1 MLRFSTAMILFL
13 AGLAYPARSDERCN
27 SQLRGLVNDWKSIAV
42 PGKTD
47 SGKSE
52 SIPAHEHSELEV
64 EYMRRQIRLALR
76 LCNEGKEHEAM
87 LRMDVVRAWL
97 KLPEVQHPSGHRYR
111 YESGEP
117 LE

>member
-1 MLRFSTAMILFL
+1 MLRVSTATILL
-13 AGLAYPARSDERCN
+13 LVGLAYPARSDERCA
-27 SQLRGLVNDWKSIAV
+27 SRLRGLVNDWKSIAV

-52 SIPAHEHSELEV
+52 SIPAHKHTELEV
-64 EYMRRQIRLALR
+64 EYMRRQIRLALQ
-76 LCNEGKEHEAM
+76 LCNEGKDHEAM

-97 KLPEVQHPSGHRYR
+97 KLPEVQHPSSHRYR
-111 YESGEP
+111 YEPGEP